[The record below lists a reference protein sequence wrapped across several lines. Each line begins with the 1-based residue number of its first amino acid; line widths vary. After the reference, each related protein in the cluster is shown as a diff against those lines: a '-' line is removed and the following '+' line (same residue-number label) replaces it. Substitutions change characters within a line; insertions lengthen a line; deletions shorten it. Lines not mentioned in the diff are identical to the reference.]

1 MMNIKI
7 NGIEMPRTRSIEV
20 GGDVE
25 AKEATMASGK
35 IVKDIIGFR
44 KTITASWEWF
54 PADLM
59 ARIVEIART
68 GDFVNIEY
76 PDSTGKV
83 ESGLFKI
90 TIGNQK
96 VFKFINDS
104 PLWYNVEL
112 SATTQELEKR

>member
-1 MMNIKI
+1 MINLKI
-7 NGIEMPRTRSIEV
+7 NGIEMPKTKNIEI

-35 IVKDIIGFR
+35 IVKDILGFR
-44 KTITASWEWF
+44 KTLTAIWEWF

-59 ARIVEIART
+59 ISIVEIARK

-83 ESGLFKI
+83 ESGQFKI

-96 VFKFINDS
+96 VFKFVNGS

-112 SATTQELEKR
+112 SATAQELEKR